1 MGAGFIPEF
10 PSQRQGTGMAMR
22 TTVDPADMLGRVG
35 RHWGW
40 ALVFGIVTVAAGIAT
55 LIWPDKTLVVIAVIF
70 GFQLVVTG
78 IFRFVAAF
86 AFDMSG
92 GSRVLMALLGALSL
106 IVGLYALRHIL
117 ISIAALAL
125 LLGIYWVVNGVV
137 EVFTALSH
145 KEMDARGWT
154 ILMGCLSVAAGLILL
169 LYPGISLL
177 VLATLVAIWLLIFG
191 VGEIVLAFHLRRLR
205 HRH

>member
-1 MGAGFIPEF
+1 
-10 PSQRQGTGMAMR
+10 MAIK

-35 RHWGW
+35 KHWGW

-78 IFRFVAAF
+78 IFRFVSAF

-125 LLGIYWVVNGVV
+125 LLGIYWVISGVF

-145 KEMDARGWT
+145 SDMDHRGWT
-154 ILMGCLSVAAGLILL
+154 ITMGCLSVAAGLILL
-169 LYPGISLL
+169 LWPGITLL
-177 VLATLVAIWLLIFG
+177 VLATLVAVWLLIFG
-191 VGEIVLAFHLRRLR
+191 FGEIFLAFQIRRLR
-205 HRH
+205 HRA

>member
-1 MGAGFIPEF
+1 MKVRDIIKLVEKDGWFHI
-10 PSQRQGTGMAMR
+10 R
-22 TTVDPADMLGRVG
+22 TRGSH
-35 RHWGW
+35 RHFKHS
-40 ALVFGIVTVAAGIAT
+40 VKIGIVTVAAGIAT

-78 IFRFVAAF
+78 IFRFVSAF

-92 GSRVLMALLGALSL
+92 GARVLMALLGALSL
-106 IVGLYALRHIL
+106 IIGLYALRHIL

-125 LLGIYWVVNGVV
+125 LLGIYWAVNGVF

-154 ILMGCLSVAAGLILL
+154 ILMGCLSVAAGLIILL
-169 LYPGISLL
+169 WPGISLL
-177 VLATLVAIWLLIFG
+177 VLATLVGVWLLIFG
-191 VGEIVLAFHLRRLR
+191 VGEIILAFQLRRLR

>member
-1 MGAGFIPEF
+1 
-10 PSQRQGTGMAMR
+10 MALR
-22 TTVDPADMLGRVG
+22 TAADPADMLGQVG
-35 RHWGW
+35 KHWGW
-40 ALVFGIVTVAAGIAT
+40 ALAFGLVTVAAGIAT
-55 LIWPDKTLVVIAVIF
+55 LVWPDKTLVVIAVVF

-78 IFRFVAAF
+78 IFRFVSAF

-92 GSRVLMALLGALSL
+92 GSRVLMALLGAFSL
-106 IVGLYALRHIL
+106 IVGLYALRHVL
-117 ISIAALAL
+117 ISVLALAL
-125 LLGIYWVVNGVV
+125 LLGIYWVVSGVT

-154 ILMGCLSVAAGLILL
+154 ILMGCLSVAAGLIIL

-177 VLATLVAIWLLIFG
+177 VLATVVAVWLLIFG
-191 VGEIVLAFHLRRLR
+191 AGEIFLAFQLRRLR

>member
-1 MGAGFIPEF
+1 
-10 PSQRQGTGMAMR
+10 MAIK
-22 TTVDPADMLGRVG
+22 TTVDPSDMLGRVG
-35 RHWGW
+35 KHWGW
-40 ALVFGIVTVAAGIAT
+40 ALFFGIVTVVAGIAT
-55 LIWPDKTLVVIAVIF
+55 LVWPDKTLVVIAVIF

-78 IFRFVAAF
+78 IFRFVSAF

-125 LLGIYWVVNGVV
+125 LLGIYWAVNGVF

-154 ILMGCLSVAAGLILL
+154 ILMGCLSVAAGLIILL
-169 LYPGISLL
+169 WPGISLL
-177 VLATLVAIWLLIFG
+177 VLATLVGVWLLIFG
-191 VGEIVLAFHLRRLR
+191 AGEIILAFQLRRLR

>member
-1 MGAGFIPEF
+1 
-10 PSQRQGTGMAMR
+10 MAMR

-125 LLGIYWVVNGVV
+125 LLGIYWVVSGVF

-154 ILMGCLSVAAGLILL
+154 ILMGCLSVAAGLLLL

-177 VLATLVAIWLLIFG
+177 VLATIVGVWLLIFG
-191 VGEIVLAFHLRRLR
+191 VGEIFLAFYLRRLR
-205 HRH
+205 HSG